1 MAHLQAFLVQ
11 LEPVLVLLAALA
23 FFKSGSA
30 RRFPA
35 MAAYLAVRGGSL
47 LLLEA
52 LLWNWT
58 PSATPSL
65 HYTIY
70 FYSYWVT
77 YIACAVAIFFVI
89 QEVFRVVME
98 PVPGLRRLGLL
109 AFRWVSIV
117 SVMVAV
123 GVIGLPA
130 TVAAPN
136 GDRIGPLAMQL
147 MRCVSV
153 MELCLLAFLALST
166 HALGRTFRS
175 RFFGIGLGFGLEA
188 AAELVYTAFAAR
200 HSYLASPAN
209 VAVQCATTVM
219 LLTWTVYFVLPEPK
233 AEREKIVLAP
243 TSPLAR
249 WNALANGLGA
259 MPHVAASQPTTGF
272 FLQDIEGVVE
282 RVLAKNPVINSH

>member
-1 MAHLQAFLVQ
+1 MAHLQAILVR
-11 LEPVLVLLAALA
+11 LEPLLVLIAAIA

-35 MAAYLAVRGGSL
+35 MAAYLGVRGGSV

-52 LLWNWT
+52 LLWHWT
-58 PSATPSL
+58 PSSSPNL

-70 FYSYWVT
+70 FYTYWIT

-89 QEVFRVVME
+89 QEVFRHVME

-109 AFRWVSIV
+109 IFRWVSIV
-117 SVMVAV
+117 SVMIAV

-130 TVAAPN
+130 TVAASN
-136 GDRIGPLAMQL
+136 GDRMGPIAIQL
-147 MRCVSV
+147 MRCITV

-175 RFFGIGLGFGLEA
+175 RFFGLGLGFGIQA
-188 AAELVYTAFAAR
+188 AAELFYTAFGK
-200 HSYLASPAN
+200 YLLLTSSVN
-209 VAVQCATTVM
+209 LMIQCATTVM
-219 LLTWTVYFVLPEPK
+219 LLVWTVYFVLPEPQS
-233 AEREKIVLAP
+233 ERELVVLAP

-249 WNALANGLGA
+249 WNSLANGLGQL
-259 MPHVAASQPTTGF
+259 PQVAASQPTTGF

-282 RVLAKNPVINSH
+282 RVLAKNPVITTH